1 MTFLFRGRMDAG
13 DGEDIEVLRQP
24 RLPMSM
30 TAIGVITTHNACLG
44 SDLLLGPLARRSR
57 VCESGGIGWLVRY
70 QLELFGG
77 AQNMEYSAAAAL
89 SGLRLHAENTCL
101 CSSCQRVRRK
111 QCQVHTHRLG
121 RTLGL

>member
-44 SDLLLGPLARRSR
+44 SDLLLGPLACRSR

-70 QLELFGG
+70 QLELFGS
-77 AQNMEYSAAAAL
+77 AQNMEYSAPAAL
-89 SGLRLHAENTCL
+89 SGLRLHAENMCL
-101 CSSCQRVRRK
+101 CSSCQRIRRK

-121 RTLGL
+121 QTLGL